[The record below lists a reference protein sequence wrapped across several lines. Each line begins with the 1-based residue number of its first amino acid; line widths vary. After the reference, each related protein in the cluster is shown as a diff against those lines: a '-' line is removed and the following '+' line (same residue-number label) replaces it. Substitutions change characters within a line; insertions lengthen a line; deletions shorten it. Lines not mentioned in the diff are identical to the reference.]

1 MKQGLVILGVVLI
14 AIGAFL
20 FFLDNSGFTTTEE
33 REGPFGIGETQDT
46 RGYAFGIP
54 NGIAWFSIIA
64 GVVVAL
70 VGLAYDPLA
79 RGVRVR

>member
-20 FFLDNSGFTTTEE
+20 LFLDTSGFTTTEQ
-33 REGPFGIGETQDT
+33 REGPFGVGEISET
-46 RGYAFGIP
+46 RGYNFGVP
-54 NGIAWFSIIA
+54 NGLAWFSVIA

-70 VGLAYDPLA
+70 VGLAYDPIS
-79 RGVRVR
+79 RGVRTV